1 MSRSRTSSSSAPHAW
16 SFKSAAADLLSARK
30 EERREQLKSQSHGEE
45 AREKK
50 AKLAK
55 AKRRESMGS

>member
-1 MSRSRTSSSSAPHAW
+1 
-16 SFKSAAADLLSARK
+16 LLSARK